1 MHDGH
6 YVSDCTHIV
15 KQAKMAVPKHLHTAG
30 TVSEARNAKL
40 LGLTS
45 VTNLGNQNLGSK
57 EH

>member
-45 VTNLGNQNLGSK
+45 VTNLGNQNLAWQ
-57 EH
+57 